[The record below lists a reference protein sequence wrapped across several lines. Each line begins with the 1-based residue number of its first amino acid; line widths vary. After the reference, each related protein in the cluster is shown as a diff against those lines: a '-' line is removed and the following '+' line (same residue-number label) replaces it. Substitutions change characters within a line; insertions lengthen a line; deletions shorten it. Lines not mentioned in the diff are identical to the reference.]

1 MQVME
6 EILRKVHLFSGLND
20 RELESVAKRLKRH
33 TFPVGA
39 TIIQE
44 DQPSSRLFVLLEG
57 TVRVT
62 ASLTDQKDSFAILN
76 PGDHFGEISL
86 IDGLSPSATVVAEEP
101 TSALSISRED
111 LHAIIE
117 SDPSLGATMLM
128 SMLREFCRRL
138 RETDQSLSFTRLM
151 MRERDH

>member
-1 MQVME
+1 ME
-6 EILRKVHLFSGLND
+6 QILRKVHLFSGLND
-20 RELESVAKRLKRH
+20 REMDGVAKRLKRH
-33 TFPVGA
+33 AYAAGA

-44 DQPSSRLFVLLEG
+44 DEPSSRLFVLLEG

-62 ASLTDQKDSFAILN
+62 ASLTDRKDSYAILN

-86 IDGLSPSATVVAEEP
+86 IDGLAPSATVVAEEP
-101 TSALSISRED
+101 AVALSISRED
-111 LHAIIE
+111 LHEIIE
-117 SDPSLGATMLM
+117 QDPALGATMLM

-151 MRERDH
+151 MRERDA